1 MTNGK
6 IIRIALREAR
16 LKRMVR
22 RHLKK
27 MGFGR
32 DAQGRLAPPCLD
44 KAGYRKLHQGQ
55 REDKIQANHVW
66 VAKNESKLFRWF
78 ADGAEIVPSLINPQI
93 ELVKGGTWQSDLFR
107 FASLYWQ
114 IPVSEGYGRRLR
126 FLVWDKGHN
135 KLLGIFALGDAVFNQ
150 SARDS
155 FIGWDHHRRSESLVN
170 LMDAYVLGALP
181 PYSHLLGG
189 KLVASL
195 IRTREVVQA
204 FEDRYVDSVGLISK
218 QKKNA
223 RLIAVTTSS
232 ALGRSSIYN
241 RLHLQGRKIFQ
252 PIGFTSGWGHF
263 HFSGKIFE
271 ELRQYLVYID
281 DSYARAFNFGSG
293 PNWRLRVIRR
303 ALDRLGMDSKLAR
316 HGLAREV
323 FIARIATNAE
333 EVLRGDHLDARYDD
347 LPSVSEIGALA
358 LKRWVIPRSERDPRY
373 LDWRAT
379 DLLSAI
385 HGKSPCAKYEKR
397 VSVNEMGH

>member
-1 MTNGK
+1 MTKGK
-6 IIRIALREAR
+6 VIRIALREAR

-32 DAQGRLAPPCLD
+32 DAKGQLEPPSLD
-44 KAGYRKLHQGQ
+44 KVAYRRFHQGQ
-55 REDKIQANHVW
+55 RQDKVNANRDW
-66 VAKNESKLFRWF
+66 LSKNETKLMKWF
-78 ADGAEIVPSLINPQI
+78 ADGASILPSAIDPQI
-93 ELVKGGTWQSDLFR
+93 EIVKGGTWQSDLFR
-107 FASLYWQ
+107 FAALYWQ
-114 IPVSEGYGRRLR
+114 VPVSEGYGRRLR

-150 SARDS
+150 AARDS
-155 FIGWDHHRRSESLVN
+155 FIGWDHNRRSEALVN

-195 IRTREVVQA
+195 IRTREVVDA
-204 FEDRYVDSVGLISK
+204 FNTRYGDSVGLISK

-223 RLIAVTTSS
+223 RLLAVTTSS
-232 ALGRSSIYN
+232 ALGRSSLYN
-241 RLHLQGRKIFQ
+241 RLNLHGRKIFE

-263 HFSGKIFE
+263 HFSGKVFE
-271 ELRQYLVYID
+271 ELRQYLEYIND
-281 DSYARAFNFGSG
+281 PYARGFNFGSG

-323 FIARIATNAE
+323 FIAKIATNAE
-333 EVLRGDHLDARYDD
+333 AVLRGDNLIACYDD
-347 LPSVSEIGALA
+347 LLTVSEIGAAA
-358 LKRWVIPRSERDPRY
+358 LKRWLIPRSERDHRY
-373 LDWRAT
+373 LEWRAEDILVT
-379 DLLSAI
+379 IYGDAASVD
-385 HGKSPCAKYEKR
+385 PER
-397 VSVNEMGH
+397 VPVNAMGH